1 MTDFSEDTQPTTLP
15 ERAGQS
21 DAPEGT
27 EQTLVILAQNE
38 TGMLDRVVG
47 MLRRR
52 RAQTQSITIGKS
64 ELPDVSRITVVM
76 RDTEVEVNQLVEQL
90 RKIVAV
96 RHVVHLSADSSVLR
110 ELALIK
116 INSNPGQRAE
126 IIELAHLFGAHLVDL
141 ADETVT
147 LEVSGNTDKIEKFVR
162 LVEPFGIREVART
175 GSVAMTREA

>member
-1 MTDFSEDTQPTTLP
+1 MTDFSEDKNPNALP

-96 RHVVHLSADSSVLR
+96 RHVVHLPADSSVLR

-147 LEVSGNTDKIEKFVR
+147 LEVSGNTEKIEKFVR

-175 GSVAMTREA
+175 GSVAMTREV